1 MLNIASMNYSESDKG
16 GDKRNRKNIE
26 LKNKRIRQHESIKTV
41 SVIVCDLS
49 SQYVCVSYFH
59 LEMMWTYEQNPIVSE
74 GVSMYYKSSLGNK
87 KICCILRPSL

>member
-1 MLNIASMNYSESDKG
+1 MLNIASMKNSESDKG
-16 GDKRNRKNIE
+16 GDKIKRKDTKLE
-26 LKNKRIRQHESIKTV
+26 KKRIRQHEWSKTV

-59 LEMMWTYEQNPIVSE
+59 LEMMWTYEQNPIVSQ
-74 GVSMYYKSSLGNK
+74 GGSVYYKLSLGNK